1 MHGTSTKGE
10 NRSVITPFALGA
22 KVRAH
27 VSAPGMVLLTAI
39 SEVPLE
45 LALVH
50 LSLNAFPCHTITR
63 ASVPMEHLNAK
74 PHQDWVHARQALDF
88 TERGLSVPL
97 REHNARVLAA

>member
-22 KVRAH
+22 KLRAH
-27 VSAPGMVLLTAI
+27 VSAPGMVPMTAI

-50 LSLNAFPCHTITR
+50 LSLNAFTCHTITR
-63 ASVPMEHLNAK
+63 ASVPIEHHNSA
-74 PHQDWVHARQALDF
+74 PHQDGVNARQALDF
-88 TERGLSVPL
+88 SERGVSVPL
-97 REHNARVLAA
+97 REHNARVVAA